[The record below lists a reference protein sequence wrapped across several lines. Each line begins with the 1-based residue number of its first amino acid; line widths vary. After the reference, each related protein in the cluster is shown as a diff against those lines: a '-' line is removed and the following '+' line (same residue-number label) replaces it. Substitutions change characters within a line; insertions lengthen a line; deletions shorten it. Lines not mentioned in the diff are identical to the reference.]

1 MALYHK
7 WDVKNGFV
15 YVLQFFSLIS
25 DGLDCV
31 QCPFYIG
38 TLILLFSKFSLSP
51 YYCIIDTLGM
61 YICTYLCPSRY
72 RTRYVVIEFSNLTRW
87 KFLIKLFHLEAIC
100 YVVRISN
107 RTFKKRPLK
116 LNALWTVLQK
126 IKSVHTV
133 PNYSVGK
140 LS

>member
-1 MALYHK
+1 MELGWIGCASKLVDHKGSKDFPYTFSMALYHK

-61 YICTYLCPSRY
+61 YIFMSFE
-72 RTRYVVIEFSNLTRW
+72 VQN
-87 KFLIKLFHLEAIC
+87 
-100 YVVRISN
+100 
-107 RTFKKRPLK
+107 
-116 LNALWTVLQK
+116 
-126 IKSVHTV
+126 
-133 PNYSVGK
+133 
-140 LS
+140 